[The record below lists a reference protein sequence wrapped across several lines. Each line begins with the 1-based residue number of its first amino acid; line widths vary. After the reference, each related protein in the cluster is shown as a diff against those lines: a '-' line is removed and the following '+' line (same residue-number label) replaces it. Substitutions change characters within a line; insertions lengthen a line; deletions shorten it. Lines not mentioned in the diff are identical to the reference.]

1 MTNLSQ
7 TEGLN
12 PRRIMARTLPKPQTI
27 SQKTGIRYENA
38 LFKRLQFL
46 ANTIDGEV
54 EHNPWFEYYD
64 DENELRCAVPDFIF
78 AKGSFTLVIECKL
91 TFVPEAVT
99 KLRELYV
106 PLVEKIS
113 RRVPR
118 TIVKPLVVCKTM
130 SPLAEA
136 LPYVYKFSEIFS
148 RDLTNTPVYQW
159 LGHTGLQW

>member
-1 MTNLSQ
+1 
-7 TEGLN
+7 
-12 PRRIMARTLPKPQTI
+12 MARTLPKPQTI

-136 LPYVYKFSEIFS
+136 LPFTNSLKSSHVTSLIPQSISGSATRGCNGK
-148 RDLTNTPVYQW
+148 RDRNRNLA
-159 LGHTGLQW
+159 